1 MHCGLLRRIIFFK
14 AVGQAMVQAVRR
26 AGLFQILLS
35 KPRCYAITLLG
46 QTECTFWIKYLQWAF
61 HVFSIFPKCNFFLL
75 RNSLWFYIRIFAA
88 ELPNYSINK
97 LNLFLWP
104 LYLFV
109 LECNLVGEFLQFI
122 IFMNHYVSLSFVCLF
137 QNIHLKIFV
146 TEFIIHLK
154 TFMHDKRESYPF

>member
-109 LECNLVGEFLQFI
+109 LECNLVGEFLQFNI
-122 IFMNHYVSLSFVCLF
+122 KSPEIHHPGDFMFLLSCRRVVVSCHK
-137 QNIHLKIFV
+137 Q
-146 TEFIIHLK
+146 E
-154 TFMHDKRESYPF
+154 KRV